1 MGNSCTKGT
10 KGGDPAETIEL
21 NESTRHHQS
30 TLESDYTGRHKE
42 SSLSS
47 NMTFDSP
54 NTSPSNLLD
63 STADTIKIED
73 FKILKVIGRGS
84 FGKVYMVKKKSDG
97 AIYAMKTLKKDFV
110 IRTKQVANTKVERD
124 IMQQIN
130 HPFIVKLHFAF

>member
-1 MGNSCTKGT
+1 MGNCTKGT

-21 NESTRHHQS
+21 NESGKYHVQS

-54 NTSPSNLLD
+54 ATSPHNLLD
-63 STADTIKIED
+63 GTADTIKIED
-73 FKILKVIGRGS
+73 FKIMKVIGRGS
-84 FGKVYMVKKKSDG
+84 FGKVYMVRKKSDG